1 MPTWLAKMWLALL
14 LLLWAGAHCHTVIA
28 APSGMVWEEALHEI
42 SLLRETVSA
51 TELPAAPAS
60 ALTPPDLTPD
70 AEHALCA
77 QLCPGSPEHCGVKF
91 IYGTG
96 TVYCCTLALYVQG
109 SIGHVCAD
117 SSQPHLVPEAALT
130 SAVQASV
137 HAGSIDKPTP
147 APLPNDR
154 NKTDLAVGGR
164 YALERVNQVR
174 VAQRLD
180 PIVWN
185 EQVSDGVLYWLQY
198 LDETHLFMNQ
208 NLGQPAKPF
217 PTGSVF
223 LAEVVLSHRLLP
235 NTSIAEAGRACGN
248 ALLAHN
254 GSLEIM
260 LGHYEFGAVGILK
273 RRTGLQWLCSVSLG
287 KLFGYGGTSFSN
299 SST

>member
-1 MPTWLAKMWLALL
+1 MRLGNSQLVGTLPMPTWLAKMWLALL

-185 EQVSDGVLYWLQY
+185 EQVSDSGPARKALPHGQRFPGGGGVVASPAAKHLDRRGRSRLRQRVAGAQRLAGDHVGALRIWRGGNPEAPHRPAVAVLRQSRQVVRVRRHLVLQ
-198 LDETHLFMNQ
+198 Q
-208 NLGQPAKPF
+208 
-217 PTGSVF
+217 
-223 LAEVVLSHRLLP
+223 
-235 NTSIAEAGRACGN
+235 
-248 ALLAHN
+248 
-254 GSLEIM
+254 
-260 LGHYEFGAVGILK
+260 
-273 RRTGLQWLCSVSLG
+273 
-287 KLFGYGGTSFSN
+287 
-299 SST
+299 